1 LPNHPRD
8 DLYGDVAFE
17 SEGLMKVVFIGD
29 VCYKPGRKFLTER
42 LGGILERYEAGFCVV
57 NGENAAGGKGIN
69 QVTANEILAAGADV
83 ITTGN
88 HVWAKKEVFN
98 FIDSEKRVLRPLN
111 YHKDN
116 PGRGYLIIEKEGAK
130 LAVVNLSGRVYMEY
144 CNCPFEAME
153 DILQELKS
161 ETKTVL
167 VDFHAEATSEKAA
180 FAWNFDGRIS
190 AVIGT
195 HTHVQTADERILPFG
210 TGFISDAGM
219 TGPFE
224 GIIGADRETIIKKF
238 TTGLPAYF
246 TQQKG
251 ICQINGVFMEIDETS
266 GRCTHI
272 ERIYEIES

>member
-1 LPNHPRD
+1 
-8 DLYGDVAFE
+8 
-17 SEGLMKVVFIGD
+17 MKLVFIGD
-29 VCYKPGRKFLTER
+29 ICYKPGRRFLTEQ
-42 LGGILERYEAGFCVV
+42 LNGILEKYEANFCVV

-69 QVTANEILAAGADV
+69 HVVAKEIFAAGADV

-98 FIDSEKRVLRPLN
+98 FIDSEKRILRPLN
-111 YHKDN
+111 YHKNN
-116 PGRGYLIIEKEGAK
+116 PGRGHIIIDKKGIK
-130 LAVVNLSGRVYMEY
+130 LAVVNLSGRIYMEP
-144 CNCPFEAME
+144 CDCPFEAME
-153 DILQELKS
+153 DILPEIKK
-161 ETKTVL
+161 ETKAVL

-190 AVIGT
+190 AAVGT

-224 GIIGADRETIIKKF
+224 GIIGANREVIIDKF

-246 TQQKG
+246 TQQDG
-251 ICQINGVFMEIDETS
+251 RCQINGVFLEIDEST
-266 GRCTHI
+266 GQCTDI
-272 ERIYEIES
+272 ERIYEVEN